1 VSENPFCLKSVGPG
15 REAKVKKFL
24 FSFTASEGK
33 VMDFTVDKV
42 KRLFIRFLSSFS
54 SMTEAAEHV
63 QTPNPSQVLKL

>member
-1 VSENPFCLKSVGPG
+1 
-15 REAKVKKFL
+15 
-24 FSFTASEGK
+24 
-33 VMDFTVDKV
+33 MDFTVDKV